1 MHFQT
6 TSAFLLFAGIGLSS
20 AQSST
25 ATQPSST
32 GPASTASRTSTGTAL
47 VTPTVNLFVPAGGL
61 GTLANVTSIVSACSD
76 RTVYALRCTS
86 GTMAFS
92 TCDAAS
98 PVCGNTV
105 LPYRINT
112 MALITDEYRQCGTAT
127 NSHRRAE

>member
-47 VTPTVNLFVPAGGL
+47 VTPTNKQIVPAGGL
-61 GTLANVTSIVSACSD
+61 GTLAYVASIVSASTD

-86 GTMAFS
+86 GSLAFS
-92 TCDAAS
+92 SCDAAS

-112 MALITDEYRQCGTAT
+112 MALISDEY
-127 NSHRRAE
+127 